1 MNRRNPI
8 TFFKIPN
15 TVSTVD
21 LRSAYKARP
30 LGVRNHHFMTATD
43 TVSVSFG
50 RGVARR
56 ALQGLIKG
64 ATPRASQCATL
75 SVLK

>member
-1 MNRRNPI
+1 MKRRNPSTSLI
-8 TFFKIPN
+8 TPN

-43 TVSVSFG
+43 AVSVSLG
-50 RGVARR
+50 RGEARR

-64 ATPRASQCATL
+64 AIP
-75 SVLK
+75 